1 MGEYRHIETGELKS
15 QSEWRQHY
23 KNTSLPRTWTAAT
36 LQGLGLEPVLE
47 APKPTDLGTYQTV
60 RRDGVSRD
68 ASGNW
73 VRAWAVVDMFSDYVD
88 EEGNTVTKAEQEQQ
102 YQARLDAE
110 AAKRVRAK
118 RDKLL
123 VECDWVVI
131 RARELGQDVP
141 REWFDYRSD
150 LRNVPQQDGFPH
162 DVEWPTHPAAAT
174 SQDEPA
180 P

>member
-1 MGEYRHIETGELKS
+1 MQAVREIATGKVLYLFDNNKKVTITQAGLVTPLRALDIKPDTHDVVEAPLPPVDCVGGKLAFDGVLWS
-15 QSEWRQHY
+15 ILDQQHY
-23 KNTSLPRTWTAAT
+23 D
-36 LQGLGLEPVLE
+36 
-47 APKPTDLGTYQTV
+47 DL
-60 RRDGVSRD
+60 
-68 ASGNW
+68 
-73 VRAWAVVDMFSDYVD
+73 
-88 EEGNTVTKAEQEQQ
+88 
-102 YQARLDAE
+102 

-131 RARELGQDVP
+131 RAKELGQDVP

-162 DVEWPTHPAAAT
+162 DVVWPTHPDDAA
-174 SQDEPA
+174 QDEPA